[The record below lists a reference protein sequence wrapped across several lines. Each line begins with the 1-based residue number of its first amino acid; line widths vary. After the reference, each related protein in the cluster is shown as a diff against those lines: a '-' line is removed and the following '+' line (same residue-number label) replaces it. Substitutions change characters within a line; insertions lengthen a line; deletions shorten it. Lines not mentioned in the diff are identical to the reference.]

1 MTSKFNA
8 NDSAGGSMTSRRD
21 LIKRV
26 AGGLALAAL
35 GFPYVAKAKTK
46 ANLKFSMWGDTG
58 STPAYKHVVEK
69 YQAANPGV
77 QVDLQVIPYGQYYQ
91 QLDTSITGGQPAD
104 LMRFEYQTVGRYA
117 QSSVLLNLSDHFDK
131 NIAEDYLPAFWQPVH
146 SANGLFAIPQNTD
159 TFGIF
164 YNKTIFEAA
173 GIVPP
178 IDIGKSWTWAE
189 FTEVAQKLLGLKKTP
204 YAFAMGWGSG
214 SAYRS
219 LVFFYQ
225 HNAHLLSEDQK
236 STLMGSKES
245 IETISWL
252 QSWFQKGMVPP
263 NTSVKSQEQPNILFA
278 NKTLAMYVGGDW
290 EMADLVQNIGDRFE
304 WGTTF
309 MPRDVNLA
317 SDLGGS
323 CVGVS
328 KNSQHTEEAVDF
340 LKFLTS
346 PEVQKVFLAESQ
358 FLPVRK
364 SIAGDIIYKDRP
376 EDRKVFVQQAATVP
390 SELSRNYALPYFA
403 KLNTVLND
411 QFDLAFTANQD
422 PTLTAQNIV
431 SGLSGILKEYA

>member
-1 MTSKFNA
+1 MTIQQNPMQSF
-8 NDSAGGSMTSRRD
+8 GGSMISRRD
-21 LIKRV
+21 LIKG
-26 AGGLALAAL
+26 ATAGLALAAL
-35 GFPYVAKAKTK
+35 GAPFIAKAKTK

-69 YQAANPGV
+69 YQAANPDV
-77 QVDLQVIPYGQYYQ
+77 LVDLQVIPYGQYYQ

-117 QSSVLLNLSDHFDK
+117 QSSVLLNLSEYVDK
-131 NIAEDYLPAFWQPVH
+131 NIADDYLPAFWQPVH
-146 SANGLFAIPQNTD
+146 SAKGLFAIPQNTD

-164 YNKTIFEAA
+164 YNKAIFEAA
-173 GIVPP
+173 GIIPP
-178 IDIGKSWTWAE
+178 TDIAHSWTWAE
-189 FTEVAQKLLGLKKTP
+189 FTEVAQKLLSTKKTP
-204 YAFAMGWGSG
+204 FAFAMGWGSG

-225 HNAHLLSEDQK
+225 HNAHLLSQDQK

-245 IETISWL
+245 IETIAWL

-278 NKTLAMYVGGDW
+278 NNTLAMYVGGDW

-328 KNSQHTEEAVDF
+328 KNSRHADEAVDF

-346 PEVQKVFLAESQ
+346 PDVQKVFLAESQ

-364 SIAGDIIYKDRP
+364 SIARDIVYKDRP

-390 SELSRNYALPYFA
+390 PELSRNYALPYFA
-403 KLNTVLND
+403 KLNMVLND
-411 QFDLAFTANQD
+411 QFDLAFTANQQPD
-422 PTLTAQNIV
+422 LTAQNIV
-431 SGLSGILKEYA
+431 SGLSGILKDYP